1 MTLKQKVARFWLYV
15 RIGWLVA
22 SRWFSTKF
30 QQFTDWVETNKEKG
44 KQMQKEG
51 WNDLQNAFNNR
62 KK

>member
-1 MTLKQKVARFWLYV
+1 MTLKQRVARFWLYV
-15 RIGWLVA
+15 RFGWLIV
-22 SRWFSTKF
+22 SQWFSTKV

-51 WNDLQNAFNNR
+51 WEDLKNAFDNG